1 MVFAITP
8 IYALPVAAI
17 YLILWLR
24 VSSARAATGGK
35 RRFRPIGISLAGMIC
50 DKVSLTLLPS

>member
-1 MVFAITP
+1 MEERRNQFRVFEPLTERQLKG
-8 IYALPVAAI
+8 IY
-17 YLILWLR
+17 R
-24 VSSARAATGGK
+24 K